1 VERGDFGGQTSWN
14 SLRIIH
20 GGFRYLQSLSLGR
33 LYDSVRDRR
42 WFLRCFPDLVRPLPC
57 LMPLYGHGLR
67 RASVL
72 RGALGLNDWLT
83 RHRNDGVGEASRLP
97 AGGVLGADEV
107 VRLYPDVPQPGL
119 HGGALWYDGSADN
132 APRLLMEMVRW
143 ACHSGAVCLN
153 YVEATGLV
161 THAAESGSRQRVAG
175 VRVLDRAQARE
186 LEIRTPLVINALA
199 LNLLL
204 DRDPL
209 ARVTVAVSSAGRSA
223 EGGTYFLRP
232 WKGGVMAGTGY
243 LPRAPGQSGLP
254 SDAEVRDLL
263 QELNLAA
270 PALQAGPSDIRRVYA
285 GVLPARAAE
294 SSRPASRDRII
305 DHGRHG
311 GPTGLWSIA
320 GIKYTTAPTV
330 AARLLDRVSEVGRGR
345 STGSCS
351 GRPEPAGRHMEWS
364 DFRALEVSD
373 PEAASRILQ
382 RLQDQEAVLFAE
394 DLVLR
399 RTDWANDPA
408 FDPQVVTRVAKTL
421 GIRTAFA
428 EETPS

>member
-1 VERGDFGGQTSWN
+1 VVFNSAGPWSGD
-14 SLRIIH
+14 LAR
-20 GGFRYLQSLSLGR
+20 RLGV
-33 LYDSVRDRR
+33 DS
-42 WFLRCFPDLVRPLPC
+42 PDLFRP
-57 LMPLYGHGLR
+57 
-67 RASVL
+67 S
-72 RGALGLNDWLT
+72 
-83 RHRNDGVGEASRLP
+83 
-97 AGGVLGADEV
+97 
-107 VRLYPDVPQPGL
+107 
-119 HGGALWYDGSADN
+119 N
-132 APRLLMEMVRW
+132 AFK
-143 ACHSGAVCLN
+143 
-153 YVEATGLV
+153 
-161 THAAESGSRQRVAG
+161 
-175 VRVLDRAQARE
+175 
-186 LEIRTPLVINALA
+186 
-199 LNLLL
+199 LLL
-204 DRDPL
+204 DRDPV
-209 ARVTVAVSSAGRSA
+209 ARMTVAVSLEGRSA
-223 EGGTYFLRP
+223 DGGTYFLRP
-232 WKGGVMAGTGY
+232 WKGGQLVGTRH
-243 LPRAPGQSGLP
+243 LPRSPGQDPTPTDGELSAFL
-254 SDAEVRDLL
+254 D
-263 QELNLAA
+263 ELNGVA
-270 PALQAGPSDIRRVYA
+270 PPLKADPSDIRRVYA

-351 GRPEPAGRHMEWS
+351 GRPEPAGRPMEWS
-364 DFRALEVSD
+364 DFQALEVSD